1 MKKRG
6 QMEAPIELFVAV
18 IVLSLSLAI
27 AFSVMSRTDEGKC
40 IAKLRTETDKLQA
53 AMLDVAFASPP
64 TSRSVNFEMTRCGN
78 VAIDGLRFVYYSK
91 AEWCELCQAHYGG
104 CWQIVPVSRDKDGSY
119 KVVSDA
125 VSCVNIAGDIFLRQ
139 DPNCDELSSNPC
151 PPDEPDCNSGV
162 PRGIWSGD
170 PLNSPTRWLTM
181 GKSGTG
187 TAYRITLTK
196 SVTAG
201 SEESGHGSE
210 AGEII
215 VCARSAAAA
224 AADKS

>member
-1 MKKRG
+1 
-6 QMEAPIELFVAV
+6 
-18 IVLSLSLAI
+18 
-27 AFSVMSRTDEGKC
+27 
-40 IAKLRTETDKLQA
+40 
-53 AMLDVAFASPP
+53 
-64 TSRSVNFEMTRCGN
+64 
-78 VAIDGLRFVYYSK
+78 
-91 AEWCELCQAHYGG
+91 
-104 CWQIVPVSRDKDGSY
+104 
-119 KVVSDA
+119 
-125 VSCVNIAGDIFLRQ
+125 
-139 DPNCDELSSNPC
+139 

-170 PLNSPTRWLTM
+170 PLDSPTRWLTM
-181 GKSGTG
+181 GKTGTG